1 MIARRRSAIF
11 AAQVTRAFGFAAWCA
26 AGVAPADA
34 APPAN
39 MSPPRV
45 APAVSDPSSP
55 VGEECLAEVVGVE
68 GRADR
73 AAPGTRAAADE
84 GWTPLV
90 QGDLLPGGT
99 LIRTGLRSRLVLR
112 FGEAN
117 YVSIERA
124 TLACVNEFRR
134 TGDVE
139 RINVG
144 LGYGAV
150 RGASS
155 TGTLR
160 SELTVT
166 SPVAT
171 LAKEGTRDWE
181 IRVEPHTGRFTISL
195 ATEGLVNA
203 IQRLRSGRTQERL
216 VLPGEYAT
224 QDNLARMWMRQAT
237 FDRTFSFYDARG
249 LSEADVG
256 FVIAHPSGA
265 SPVAPGGGTEIRA
278 IALRDT
284 ASGAARAD
292 RPTAVTAILR
302 NRPEGN
308 FGIAQPGSSP

>member
-1 MIARRRSAIF
+1 
-11 AAQVTRAFGFAAWCA
+11 
-26 AGVAPADA
+26 
-34 APPAN
+34 

-45 APAVSDPSSP
+45 APVAGDPSATVDEP
-55 VGEECLAEVVGVE
+55 CLAEVVDVE

-73 AAPGTRAAADE
+73 AALGARAASDE

-90 QGDLLPGGT
+90 AGDRLAGGT

-134 TGDVE
+134 SGDVE
-139 RINVG
+139 RIDVG

-203 IQRLRSGRTQERL
+203 IQRLRTGRTQERL

-224 QDNLARMWMRQAT
+224 QDNIARMWMRQAT
-237 FDRTFSFYDARG
+237 FDRAFSFYDVRG
-249 LSEADVG
+249 LSDADLG

-284 ASGAARAD
+284 AAGATRAD
-292 RPTAVTAILR
+292 RPAAVTAVLR

-308 FGIAQPGSSP
+308 FGIAQAGSSE